1 MIIAFLLGLV
11 TILRAEDLETE
22 IAADGGSIIDDDGE
36 VFSWDSPDSEDKVE
50 GDTSYNGINIQVY
63 QPQGESPIIT
73 LGTKLDDYEDVYCL
87 NFKGLFEAVM
97 YNTAVSQDGTYDVK
111 GGSEVDLADANCTIN
126 EDSPTTFTIICTEVN
141 EGILTLTFEFI
152 QDSQGDYGLE
162 YYVSLEGYES
172 VSDQDYKLVMVQS
185 LEECSTQY
193 PYSADSMDSSAD
205 SLESENSAS
214 SVGESTTES
223 PDTENDDTTEAPE
236 SPEATDRRRLE
247 ESQED
252 NDNDATDQPDTESE
266 DEEST
271 ESETESNS
279 EDEDDGI
286 SSDDSNEYD
295 AGKARF
301 VVDGQAFDNC
311 PSLMDV
317 EDEVEGA
324 QRTAIGSS
332 LVYQSGQKELHIVFD
347 SFNCDLTLDPFVGL
361 DGSKYEGGEQENE
374 DLDDGAGS
382 LYVMVGMVM
391 GLVVMLL

>member
-1 MIIAFLLGLV
+1 MG
-11 TILRAEDLETE
+11 
-22 IAADGGSIIDDDGE
+22 
-36 VFSWDSPDSEDKVE
+36 
-50 GDTSYNGINIQVY
+50 
-63 QPQGESPIIT
+63 
-73 LGTKLDDYEDVYCL
+73 
-87 NFKGLFEAVM
+87 
-97 YNTAVSQDGTYDVK
+97 
-111 GGSEVDLADANCTIN
+111 
-126 EDSPTTFTIICTEVN
+126 
-141 EGILTLTFEFI
+141 
-152 QDSQGDYGLE
+152 
-162 YYVSLEGYES
+162 
-172 VSDQDYKLVMVQS
+172 
-185 LEECSTQY
+185 
-193 PYSADSMDSSAD
+193 
-205 SLESENSAS
+205 
-214 SVGESTTES
+214 
-223 PDTENDDTTEAPE
+223 
-236 SPEATDRRRLE
+236 E

-252 NDNDATDQPDTESE
+252 NDNDATDQPDTDSE
-266 DEEST
+266 DEE
-271 ESETESNS
+271 N
-279 EDEDDGI
+279 GI